1 MGRNHDLPMMISRS
15 SDLLCVLLLLA
26 ILASRTFAFTDPK
39 PHKSPDGRFMIINVG
54 DTAQHDHHFELRA
67 ADGLVVF
74 TLKGFSGF
82 DVPSFAEDILWSKD
96 GKFVAVSISTGK
108 YLEDTLVIA
117 TATGR
122 ALNISTEDEDY
133 QTRPIRWTRLGE
145 LVVETKAPFGGKAD
159 DDLSWL
165 RYHYRRTFRV
175 RDGGAHVEC
184 VYRSPLVYPYRAQL
198 LKEGYQPR

>member
-1 MGRNHDLPMMISRS
+1 MMIPR
-15 SDLLCVLLLLA
+15 LPGLPRVLFLLA
-26 ILASRTFAFTDPK
+26 ILALRTFAFTDPK

-54 DTAQHDHHFELRA
+54 DTAQYHHHFELRA
-67 ADGLVVF
+67 ADGFVVF
-74 TLKGFSGF
+74 TLKNLPEFELS
-82 DVPSFAEDILWSKD
+82 SFAEDILWSKD
-96 GKFVAVSISTGK
+96 SRFVALSFSTGT
-108 YLEDTLVIA
+108 YRQDTLVIS
-117 TATGR
+117 TATGK
-122 ALNISTEDEDY
+122 ALKIPDEDTPG

-175 RDGGAHVEC
+175 RDGGARVEC

-198 LKEGYQPR
+198 LKEGYKPR